1 MWEEFPP
8 ISTAEWEATIRADLK
23 GADYAK
29 KLVWQ
34 TEEGFAVKPYYRRE
48 DLPGTTG
55 QARFNGKWE
64 PRSLAD
70 IPKDAVRGDLLHEQ
84 GARSVQEVGYALAE
98 SAGKRNTF
106 VFAVGGNYFME
117 IAKLRAARQLWARI
131 SKEPVVIWSRTS
143 LANKSLYDPSANL
156 MRCTTEA
163 MSAIFGGCDYLIV
176 EAARFAQH
184 LAESLPRV
192 LGEESH
198 FDQVSDPGGGS
209 FYIEALTAS
218 IAAEAWKVYEDG
230 LAGRDAAIAAAR
242 AAKEKAVAQ
251 RKRTLVGEGF
261 PSFRRNRIG
270 RRPDPKQV
278 DHHHFAVM
286 IPARA

>member
-1 MWEEFPP
+1 M
-8 ISTAEWEATIRADLK
+8 
-23 GADYAK
+23 
-29 KLVWQ
+29 
-34 TEEGFAVKPYYRRE
+34 
-48 DLPGTTG
+48 
-55 QARFNGKWE
+55 
-64 PRSLAD
+64 
-70 IPKDAVRGDLLHEQ
+70 
-84 GARSVQEVGYALAE
+84 QEVGYALAE

-163 MSAIFGGCDYLIV
+163 MSAIFGGCAYLIV